1 VAARPALLIG
11 PFGRCRPARV
21 DSAWMTDWTA
31 GPPNARAVLE
41 RAKELAERS
50 EYEQAAA
57 LYSRVVGNREPVY
70 HVVALL
76 GLADARYRLDDE
88 EGALQAVLAATQA
101 PETPLAWQAWVELA
115 GIRVRQSD
123 LPGAARAYREAE
135 RRAPPEERA
144 LIASRL
150 GWLNKEL
157 GDEGSAQRYF
167 GRARVGGVPAPVLTY
182 SIIAV
187 TALVSLL
194 ILFSPAF
201 GELGQLLMLDKQA
214 LAAGEYWRLASVTLV
229 HGSLMHLLFN
239 MYALFIVGPIVE
251 VMYGRVLFAAF
262 YLLTAAVA
270 SVASYLFVAAPSV
283 GASGAVFGLFG
294 ILLISNWL
302 HKPALTRRARG
313 LTAQIGILIAFNLAL
328 GFGLVGFGV
337 LRIDN
342 AAHIGGLLAGAWLGF
357 AIVPRGVAT
366 LASFWQRPG
375 EAGTGDGSSG
385 EGGGPV
391 GLLRLAAVLAVAAAV
406 LVGLSITPFWA

>member
-1 VAARPALLIG
+1 
-11 PFGRCRPARV
+11 
-21 DSAWMTDWTA
+21 MTDWTT
-31 GPPNARAVLE
+31 GPPDARAVLE
-41 RAKELAERS
+41 RAKELAEHG

-57 LYSRVVGNREPVY
+57 LYSRVVGNQEAVY

-115 GIRVRQSD
+115 GIRVRQND
-123 LPGAARAYREAE
+123 LVGATRAYREAE
-135 RRAPPEERA
+135 RRAPPEQRA

-157 GDEGSAQRYF
+157 GNEGSAQRHF
-167 GRARVGGVPAPVLTY
+167 GRARVGRVPSPVVTY
-182 SIIAV
+182 SILAV
-187 TALVSLL
+187 TALISLA
-194 ILFSPAF
+194 ILFQPGTEGLA
-201 GELGQLLMLDKQA
+201 ELLMLDKQA
-214 LAAGEYWRLASVTLV
+214 LAAGEYWRLVSVTLI

-251 VMYGRVLFAAF
+251 LMYGRVLFVAF
-262 YLLTAAVA
+262 YLLTAAFA

-294 ILLISNWL
+294 ILLLSNWL

-313 LTAQIGILIAFNLAL
+313 LTTQIGILIAFNLAL

-337 LRIDN
+337 ARIDN

-366 LASFWQRPG
+366 LASFWQRPT
-375 EAGTGDGSSG
+375 EAGKAAGSGVAGAGGAGD
-385 EGGGPV
+385 GGGPV
-391 GLLRLAAVLAVAAAV
+391 GLLRLAALLAVGAV
-406 LVGLSITPFWA
+406 VLIGLSVTPFWA